1 MSTNIKFT
9 LTAIEAKDLLASDSN
24 GFSDPYFKVPHR
36 QNGVVDLPGK
46 KNRSKTIK
54 KNLNPVWNHSF
65 EIEFNPT
72 ICNKLN
78 IEVYD
83 YDLLGKD
90 DLIGTGFIALER
102 IISGGQDSFEEWIPL
117 NVTIKDKKANNY
129 GQNIQKGSVHIKI
142 LVRSRPLKQTL
153 TQAMPVPQQ
162 QMNQPNVQRNQ
173 SLPPQQPP
181 ISIPNMYP
189 DLSSIKHPMPP
200 QQPPNQQPM
209 PQQLPPQQPPNQQPL
224 PPQMPPQQAMPPQM
238 PPNQQAMPPQM
249 PPNQQAMPPQMPPQQ
264 PPNQQ
269 PIPPQM
275 LPQQP
280 PHQQPIPPQMPPQQ
294 PPHQQPIPP
303 QMPPQQPPHQQ
314 PIPPQMYPQQLP
326 NQQPMPPQMP
336 PQQPPNKQPMFPQM
350 PPQQPPNKQQMFPQM
365 PPQQPPHQVPYQQSM
380 VQPQLNRPPTFQQS
394 MRPPMGQP
402 QLQRPPSFQQP
413 VVRPP
418 PIPPAQHSMLP
429 PQIPYGAYPPQPQPI
444 QYSTMP
450 QVNVAMPPPVT
461 TGLPILYN
469 FRNGDALQPGTWI
482 PVREPTVMVG
492 LGWDFTGRETFDLDA
507 SVTGFD
513 SDYEVVESI
522 YFSHKKG
529 LSNSVIHYGDNLTGK
544 GEGDDE
550 VIKVIL
556 AKVPKRV
563 RYLAVT
569 INSFKKNSL
578 IKAKSAYI
586 RLYTNNFHIGKYILK
601 RTKDCIGLLLGVFER
616 DPTQNIWYFRVMAD
630 PIDGNKVTLSYEDI
644 KTLLGTY
651 SMCNAKSYNSQ
662 PVQLHPL
669 PGEPVIEFNK
679 WITLANRFTYVG
691 LGWHIQPGFT
701 FDLDASILTFDRMNT
716 LMEVIYH
723 KNGRSFND
731 SIIHYGDNRS
741 GVGEGDDEVLSV
753 DFARLDPNTVTMA
766 VIVNS
771 FKGNSLVNVLDAFIR
786 LYDTQKPLG
795 VHVFKKCPDCVGIFF
810 GIFRKDMKGVWHFS
824 AIREIVHGVVA
835 TESANDVRYLLDKY
849 PLKI

>member
-1 MSTNIKFT
+1 MSKNIKLT

-24 GFSDPYFKVPHR
+24 GFSDPYFKIPHR

-46 KNRSKTIK
+46 KNRSKVIK

-65 EIEFNPT
+65 EIEFNPS

-90 DLIGTGFIALER
+90 DHIGSGFIPLEK

-117 NVTIKDKKANNY
+117 NVTIKDKKAKNY
-129 GQNIQKGSVHIKI
+129 GQNIQKGSVHIKLI
-142 LVRSRPLKQTL
+142 VRSRPLKQTF
-153 TQAMPVPQQ
+153 TQAMPLPQQ
-162 QMNQPNVQRNQ
+162 QINQPNIQRNQ
-173 SLPPQQPP
+173 SLPPQQP
-181 ISIPNMYP
+181 SIQQPNLYP
-189 DLSSIKHPMPP
+189 DLSSIQSP
-200 QQPPNQQPM
+200 QQPLNQQPM
-209 PQQLPPQQPPNQQPL
+209 PQQLPPQQPPNQQPI
-224 PPQMPPQQAMPPQM
+224 PQTMFQQMPGQQPVNQQPMPEQMPPQQPPNQQPISPQMPPQQ
-238 PPNQQAMPPQM
+238 PPNQQP
-249 PPNQQAMPPQMPPQQ
+249 MPPQMPPQQ

-269 PIPPQM
+269 PIPHPMFQ
-275 LPQQP
+275 
-280 PHQQPIPPQMPPQQ
+280 QMPA
-294 PPHQQPIPP
+294 
-303 QMPPQQPPHQQ
+303 
-314 PIPPQMYPQQLP
+314 QQL
-326 NQQPMPPQMP
+326 
-336 PQQPPNKQPMFPQM
+336 
-350 PPQQPPNKQQMFPQM
+350 
-365 PPQQPPHQVPYQQSM
+365 PYQQSM
-380 VQPQLNRPPTFQQS
+380 VQPQLYRPPTFQQS
-394 MRPPMGQP
+394 NRPPMGQP
-402 QLQRPPSFQQP
+402 QLQRPPTFQQP
-413 VVRPP
+413 VARPP
-418 PIPPAQHSMLP
+418 PMQRSLP
-429 PQIPYGAYPPQPQPI
+429 PQYPYGAYPPQPQPI

-450 QVNVAMPPPVT
+450 PVVNVAVPPPVT
-461 TGLPILYN
+461 TGIPILFT

-513 SDYEVVESI
+513 ADYEVVESI

-529 LSNSVIHYGDNLTGK
+529 LSNSVIHYGDNLTGQ

-563 RYLAVT
+563 KYLAVT

-578 IKAKSAYI
+578 IRAKSAYI
-586 RLYTNNFHIGKYILK
+586 RLYTNNFHIGKYVLK

-630 PIDGNKVTLSYEDI
+630 PIAGNKVTLSYEDI

-662 PVQLHPL
+662 PVQQHPL

-679 WITLANRFTYVG
+679 WITLDNRFTYVG

-701 FDLDASILTFDRMNT
+701 FDLDASILTFDRMNN
-716 LMEVIYH
+716 LMEIIYH
-723 KNGRSFND
+723 KNGHSYNN
-731 SIIHYGDNRS
+731 SILHYGDNRS

-753 DFARLDPNTVTMA
+753 DFALLDPNTFTMA

-771 FKGNSLVNVLDAFIR
+771 FKGNSLVNVMDAFIR
-786 LYDTQKPLG
+786 LYDTQKPIG
-795 VHVFKKCPDCVGIFF
+795 VHIFKKFPDCVGIFF

-824 AIREIVHGVVA
+824 AIREIVHGIVA
-835 TESANDVRYLLDKY
+835 TQSANDVRLILDKY